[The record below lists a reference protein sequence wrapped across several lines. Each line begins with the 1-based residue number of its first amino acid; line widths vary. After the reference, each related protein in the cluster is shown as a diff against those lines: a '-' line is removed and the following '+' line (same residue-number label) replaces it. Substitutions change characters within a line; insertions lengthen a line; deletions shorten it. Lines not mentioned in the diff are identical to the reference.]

1 MADKKGDYKM
11 FKKIYEDIQE
21 LFKSDVTTYQI
32 SKNTG
37 LTQASLD
44 RYRNGAADI
53 RNMKMSVAEKLYEFK
68 DRLNNKP

>member
-1 MADKKGDYKM
+1 M